1 VIQKEL
7 PGEIGAVASRH
18 DEAACTLIAVHSFAA
33 AAEAIC
39 LAIETLAG
47 YLTGSSACTPSKDSF
62 LAFCHRYLPELG
74 RTDPGVSLAAPTR
87 RRLTSCAEAVYAAF
101 RRGLFHD
108 GERATG
114 IRCVDDKGR
123 WMLSFE
129 ADGSARLNIV
139 PLQAQ
144 FERGFNA
151 YLADL
156 ARDKGLASKAAR
168 RAAFLAR
175 PVFLSRLPAIRAQV
189 TACPRGGRSN

>member
-1 VIQKEL
+1 MPIA
-7 PGEIGAVASRH
+7 EIRAAATRH
-18 DEAACTLIAVHSFAA
+18 DEAACTLIAVHAFAS

-39 LAIETLAG
+39 LGIEALAG
-47 YLTGSSACTPSKDSF
+47 YYAGSTARTPSKASF
-62 LAFCHRYLPELG
+62 LAFCRRYLPELG
-74 RTDPGVSLAAPTR
+74 RVDPGVALAPSPR
-87 RRLTSCAEAVYAAF
+87 RALESCAEALYVAF
-101 RRGLFHD
+101 RGGLLHD

-151 YLADL
+151 YLRDL
-156 ARDKGLASKAAR
+156 ARDPALSAKAER
-168 RAAFLAR
+168 RSAFLAKPTFVMR
-175 PVFLSRLPAIRAQV
+175 E
-189 TACPRGGRSN
+189 T

>member
-1 VIQKEL
+1 LPYDEL
-7 PGEIGAVASRH
+7 IAEVKALATRH
-18 DEAACTLIAVHSFAA
+18 DEAACTLIAVHSFAS

-39 LAIETLAG
+39 LAIEALAG
-47 YLTGSSACTPSKDSF
+47 SYTGSTARTPSKASF
-62 LAFCHRYLPELG
+62 LAFCRRYLPELG
-74 RTDPGVSLAAPTR
+74 RVDPGVALAPAPR
-87 RRLTSCAEAVYAAF
+87 RALESCAEALYAAF
-101 RRGLFHD
+101 RGGLLHD

-114 IRCVDDKGR
+114 VSCVDDKGR

-156 ARDKGLASKAAR
+156 ARDEALAAKAER
-168 RAAFLAR
+168 RAALLAKPAFLM
-175 PVFLSRLPAIRAQV
+175 SE
-189 TACPRGGRSN
+189 T